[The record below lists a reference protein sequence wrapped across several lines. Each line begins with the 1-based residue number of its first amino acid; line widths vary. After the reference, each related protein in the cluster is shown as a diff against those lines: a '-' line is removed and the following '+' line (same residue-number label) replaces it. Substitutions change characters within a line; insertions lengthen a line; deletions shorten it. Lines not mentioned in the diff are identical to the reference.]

1 MERSVEARD
10 LWDVRRYVQDSAYR
24 CQVVWLVQRSQ
35 RYQLGQRSENYV
47 IQPNWFGVMHSP
59 MHDAMSD
66 TDHLP
71 SLDQVG
77 SRSQQFA
84 RRGDMVE
91 PIRGPVLLGDSDAGS
106 IGLRQERKA
115 LGQHVSGFQVRH
127 DQNIRPSRKPVML
140 SA

>member
-1 MERSVEARD
+1 MEAIASNACFSEMPRQCKRLRDLCLATMERCVEARD
-10 LWDVRRYVQDSAYR
+10 LWDLRRHVQDGAYR
-24 CQVVWLVQRSQ
+24 CQVVRLVQRSQ
-35 RYQLGQRSENYV
+35 WYQLGQRSENCT
-47 IQPNWFGVMHSP
+47 IQPNWCGVMRSP

-91 PIRGPVLLGDSDAGS
+91 PIGR
-106 IGLRQERKA
+106 
-115 LGQHVSGFQVRH
+115 
-127 DQNIRPSRKPVML
+127 PVML
-140 SA
+140 GDGP